1 MSIVEVKRHLDG
13 REERFVCDVLELVP
27 GERAVVLWRTE
38 LSRPLEDGPLRI
50 PPGPLI
56 TKGYFWVD
64 RSYLVY
70 EMRRGGPDPDP
81 DGGASGPLWGHRFDV
96 CTDVSITP
104 QEIRYLDLIVD
115 VWVDARGRFFVLDED
130 ELRRAKARG
139 LLRPEHERLI
149 EATLEEL
156 RARYP
161 ALLAELA
168 GPGGERGPVM

>member
-38 LSRPLEDGPLRI
+38 LSEPLRDGPLYI

-56 TKGYFWVD
+56 TKGYFWAD

-70 EMRRGGPDPDP
+70 EMRRGGPDPDLDP
-81 DGGASGPLWGHRFDV
+81 DNGAGGPLWGHRFDV

-139 LLRPEHERLI
+139 LLRPEQERVVR
-149 EATLEEL
+149 ETLAFL
-156 RARYP
+156 RERHRDV
-161 ALLAELA
+161 LAEL
-168 GPGGERGPVM
+168 RGQ